1 MKIITVLLFITG
13 IIGIQNTK
21 AQTTVS
27 DSARIIRTAKRNARN
42 FKLSKELRK
51 KFKDDNFPS
60 SSDYFKPTIANASD
74 QALLND
80 SLYVQNFR
88 DAAFYNTVNGRTPP
102 GLHDMLASHLPGR
115 QGTEPKYTG
124 GVQQIAKNDARHF
137 KLKRDILKKFRAEHL
152 PNTSDYFKPTAYYTS
167 DAAMLNDSAY
177 VKAFREAAF
186 YKAIAQKDHSGG
198 KGYIIAGSITL
209 GVALIVTTI
218 ILITRIVVL
227 NFH

>member
-1 MKIITVLLFITG
+1 MKIITLLLLGT
-13 IIGIQNTK
+13 
-21 AQTTVS
+21 S
-27 DSARIIRTAKRNARN
+27 RIIRTAKRNARS
-42 FKLSKELRK
+42 FKMSKDLRK

-74 QALLND
+74 PALLND

-88 DAAFYNTVNGRTPP
+88 DAAFYNTVNERTPP
-102 GLHDMLASHLPGR
+102 DFKDILIPHHPG
-115 QGTEPKYTG
+115 GSSTEPKYTA
-124 GVQQIAKNDARHF
+124 GVQQIAKNDARHL
-137 KLKRDILKKFRAEHL
+137 KLKKDILKKFRAEHL

-177 VKAFREAAF
+177 VKAFRGAAF
-186 YKAIAQKDHSGG
+186 YKAMEQKDHSGG

-209 GVALIVTTI
+209 GIAAIITVI
-218 ILITRIVVL
+218 ILISRTLVF